1 MVDRLFK
8 INIHALRYAAVET
21 ARQMPDVGR
30 IPIPGTT
37 IYAVSESVFGHKII
51 NAFLYP
57 SSNYLPDGARAMT
70 LISKSKP
77 ANQFTPIAVHVG

>member
-1 MVDRLFK
+1 MDRRFK
-8 INIHALRYAAVET
+8 INIHAPHYAAVEA

-30 IPIPGTT
+30 IPIPDMMA
-37 IYAVSESVFGHKII
+37 YAVSESVVGHKII
-51 NAFLYP
+51 NAFLCP